1 MPASSEKMRKL
12 FCIALNIKLKKTPA
26 SYSAEAAKMARE
38 MTISQLSDYCKSP
51 IRKD

>member
-26 SYSAEAAKMARE
+26 SYSAEAAKMART
-38 MTISQLSDYCKSP
+38 MSLKDLSDFCRHP
-51 IRKD
+51 IEGK